1 METIG
6 PNDPEDTTES
16 VLIIEDDTSLANGL
30 GHNLRFE
37 GYFVRIATTGP
48 RGLELALAHQPDVIL
63 LDLMLPGMGGMEVLK
78 KLRGAGVRSQVLILS
93 ARDLEEDKVA
103 GLRLGADDYV
113 TKPFSLKE
121 LLARVEAALRRPREA
136 RKAAVDECLLFGPV
150 SLYPARREATRDGEP
165 LTLTPKEFD
174 LLALLARSPERAHS
188 REHLL
193 EHVWGDDYDGT
204 PRTVDNFIRRLR
216 TKIEPDPSAPRHLV
230 TVHGVGYKLVP

>member
-1 METIG
+1 M
-6 PNDPEDTTES
+6 DSAQTTES

-48 RGLELALAHQPDVIL
+48 QGLELALAHRPDVIV
-63 LDLMLPGMGGMEVLK
+63 LDLMLPGMGGLDVLK
-78 KLRGAGVRSQVLILS
+78 ELRAAGVRSQVLILS
-93 ARDLEEDKVA
+93 ARDLESDKVA
-103 GLRLGADDYV
+103 GLRLGADDYI
-113 TKPFSLKE
+113 TKPFSLQE

-136 RKAAVDECLLFGPV
+136 RKAAADERLLFGTV
-150 SLYPARREATRDGEP
+150 TLYPARRVATRGDEH
-165 LTLTPKEFD
+165 LTLTAKEFD
-174 LLALLARSPERAHS
+174 LLSLLARSPERAHS

-193 EHVWGDDYDGT
+193 AHVWGDDYDGT